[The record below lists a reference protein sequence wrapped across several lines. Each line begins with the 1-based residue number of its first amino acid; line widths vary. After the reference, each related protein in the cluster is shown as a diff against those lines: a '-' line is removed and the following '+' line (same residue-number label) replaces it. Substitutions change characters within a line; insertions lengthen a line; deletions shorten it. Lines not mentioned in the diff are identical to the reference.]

1 MPDFSAEEQFMAD
14 RKWIIITV
22 AFLLLIQ
29 SLAFS
34 EEKPRDAAASVNK
47 VPKPRPVPQQNID
60 KVQKQ
65 LGDMLAAN
73 QRLQEDYMKRIE
85 KMKAISEQARI
96 HQSILDK
103 IKNQNPSDSAV
114 QQAVQ
119 QEKIRLIA
127 EQARKNQELLKAL
140 RSGQQKTS

>member
-1 MPDFSAEEQFMAD
+1 MAD
-14 RKWIIITV
+14 RKWMMIAI
-22 AFLLLIQ
+22 AFLLLTQ

-34 EEKPRDAAASVNK
+34 EEQPRDVAASVNQ

-73 QRLQEDYMKRIE
+73 QRLQEDYTKRVE
-85 KMKAISEQARI
+85 KMKAISDQARI
-96 HQSILDK
+96 HQRILDK
-103 IKNQNPSDSAV
+103 IKNQTPSDSAV